1 MGIGGLGYK
10 VKALKEGIGGSFK
23 GHLGHIGHQHKVDMG
38 KSNKERESCSPARFS
53 VLQFEDLKSE
63 ELTLLTV

>member
-1 MGIGGLGYK
+1 MHRKGL
-10 VKALKEGIGGSFK
+10 VDFFK
-23 GHLGHIGHQHKVDMG
+23 GYLGRIGHQHKVDMA

-53 VLQFEDLKSE
+53 ILQFEDLKSE

>member
-1 MGIGGLGYK
+1 MGIGGLGTRSNCIQ
-10 VKALKEGIGGSFK
+10 EGIGGFFK
-23 GHLGHIGHQHKVDMG
+23 GYLGRIGHQHKVDMA